1 MDSIVCMFNHFYRY
15 CAARRTYKLISLLL
29 CCSHLS
35 LSAQDNSN
43 SFSLGIIADCQYA
56 NQADNGKRLYT
67 LCPSKLEQAVEDLNT
82 KYPDAVIHLGDFID
96 QDFDS
101 FDRLLNITQKLKMP
115 IFHVLGN
122 HDFSVEDKFKTQIT
136 ETLNMPAR
144 YYTFDLHEWRFI
156 ALDGNDVSTYAW
168 PKDSAQHTKNMALY
182 ESEYQGRKRWN
193 GALGDQQLQWLKK
206 QLANATEDKKKVI
219 LLSHFPIFP
228 ENMHNLW
235 NAESVLAVIR
245 PFNVVKAWFNGHNHD
260 GNYAETEGIHFITFH
275 AMLDTPETAYSLV
288 SFSETKIQI
297 KGQGRQ
303 PSMELLIR

>member
-15 CAARRTYKLISLLL
+15 CTDRRTYKLISFLL
-29 CCSHLS
+29 CCTHLT
-35 LSAQDNSN
+35 LGAQDNPN
-43 SFSLGIIADCQYA
+43 SFSLGVIADCQYA

-67 LCPSKLEQAVEDLNT
+67 RCPSKLEYAVEDLNNQQL
-82 KYPDAVIHLGDFID
+82 DAVIHLGDFID

-101 FDRLLNITQKLKMP
+101 FGRLLNITQKLKIP

-122 HDFSVEDKFKTQIT
+122 HDFSVEDKFKAKIT
-136 ETLNMPAR
+136 DTLDMPAR

-168 PKDSAQHTKNMALY
+168 PLDSAQYAKNMELY
-182 ESEYQGRKRWN
+182 KTEYKGRKRWN
-193 GALGDQQLQWLKK
+193 GALGNQQLQWLKK
-206 QLANATEDKKKVI
+206 QLEKATEDKKKVV
-219 LLSHFPIFP
+219 LLNHFPIFP